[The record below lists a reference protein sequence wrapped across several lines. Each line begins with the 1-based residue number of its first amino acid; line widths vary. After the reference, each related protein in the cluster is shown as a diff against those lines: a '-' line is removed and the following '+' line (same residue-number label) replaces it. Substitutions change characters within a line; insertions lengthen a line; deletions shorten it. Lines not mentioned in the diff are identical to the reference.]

1 MLDSRKIEEI
11 VGRKFSIDSAA
22 GGAKETK
29 ATNQAVLPLRGKIL
43 NTTCKELSDTI
54 KSDTIKSILTCL
66 GCGIGDHFSI
76 KNLRYNR
83 IIFMTDADPDGG
95 HIEMLLTTLFLHHL
109 PDLIKEGKI
118 YAATPPLFKTTN
130 GKEIRYWYPGDDKE
144 YRKYMRNH
152 RNAVSIRYKG
162 LNRLTHNLLFL

>member
-1 MLDSRKIEEI
+1 
-11 VGRKFSIDSAA
+11 
-22 GGAKETK
+22 
-29 ATNQAVLPLRGKIL
+29 
-43 NTTCKELSDTI
+43 
-54 KSDTIKSILTCL
+54 
-66 GCGIGDHFSI
+66 
-76 KNLRYNR
+76 
-83 IIFMTDADPDGG
+83 
-95 HIEMLLTTLFLHHL
+95 MLLTTLFLHHL

-130 GKEIRYWYPGDDKE
+130 GKEVRYWYPGDDKE